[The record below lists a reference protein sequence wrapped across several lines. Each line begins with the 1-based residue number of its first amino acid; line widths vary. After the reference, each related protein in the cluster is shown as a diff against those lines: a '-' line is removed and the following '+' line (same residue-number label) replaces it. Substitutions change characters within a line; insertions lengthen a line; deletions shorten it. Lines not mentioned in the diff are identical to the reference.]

1 MLYIFLYH
9 FYIRHNYY
17 FFSLSLNNLASD
29 QCDWPESVD
38 CDFDPSTVNKLTKR
52 TFLYL
57 TFDDGP
63 NEGTPNVLR
72 ALQVSIYSD
81 ILNIGGRE

>member
-1 MLYIFLYH
+1 MI
-9 FYIRHNYY
+9 I
-17 FFSLSLNNLASD
+17 ASD

-52 TFLYL
+52 TYLYL

-63 NEGTPNVLR
+63 NEGTPNVLE
-72 ALQVSIYSD
+72 ALRVRYFSID
-81 ILNIGGRE
+81 NIFVLSFVYFNENY